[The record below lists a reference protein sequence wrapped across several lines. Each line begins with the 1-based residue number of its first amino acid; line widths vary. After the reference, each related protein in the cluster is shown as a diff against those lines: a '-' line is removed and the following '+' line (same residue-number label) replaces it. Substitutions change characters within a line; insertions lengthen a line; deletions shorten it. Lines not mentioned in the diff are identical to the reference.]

1 MAVKEKVALPESVLE
16 IIDSISE
23 LDKKEALFDWAIEY
37 QNQFNSDFSES
48 KRDIVF
54 NNLRKF
60 ETDPNV
66 FEAII
71 HIQNLVIKSKS

>member
-37 QNQFNSDFSES
+37 KINSILTFQKVKEILSLITFVNS
-48 KRDIVF
+48 KQTQTYLKQSF
-54 NNLRKF
+54 
-60 ETDPNV
+60 T
-66 FEAII
+66 
-71 HIQNLVIKSKS
+71 SKIL